1 MIAVIGA
8 GIMGTGI
15 ALDFALNGYNVVLID
30 ISEEVLNTAKSKLR
44 SDLRM
49 VKMVKEQFQQVTLE
63 EVLGRIRFE
72 IGLQSVAE
80 ANFVIENIPEN
91 WQLKEQLYKE
101 LNPLMKK
108 DMTLAINTSC
118 IEIAKV
124 ATCFNHPDRVIGAHF
139 MNPVPLKKMVEVIKS
154 PLTEEDTLA
163 DMKKTLATLGK
174 KAIVVNDKPGFV
186 SNRVSHLYMNE
197 AAMLL
202 EEQVASA
209 ADIDQIFTLGYGHA
223 MGPLATADLI
233 GIDTVVNSLEVLYD
247 SYKDNR
253 FMCCKLLREMVGK
266 GLLGRKSGEG
276 FFKY

>member
-8 GIMGTGI
+8 GIMGTGV

-30 ISEEVLNTAKSKLR
+30 IIEEVLNNAKSKLR

-49 VKMVKEQFQQVTLE
+49 VKMVKEQFQHVTLE
-63 EVLGRIRFE
+63 EVLGRVSFE
-72 IGLQSVAE
+72 IGLQSIAE
-80 ANFVIENIPEN
+80 ATLVIENIPED
-91 WQLKEQLYKE
+91 WQLKAQLYKE

-108 DMTLAINTSC
+108 DTTLAVNTSC
-118 IEIAKV
+118 IEIGKV
-124 ATCFNHPDRVIGAHF
+124 AACFNYPDRVIGTHF

-154 PLTEEDTLA
+154 PLTGEETLA
-163 DMKKTLATLGK
+163 DIKKTLSSLGK

-186 SNRVSHLYMNE
+186 SNRISHLYMNE

-233 GIDTVVNSLEVLYD
+233 GIDTVVNSLDVLYD

-253 FMCCKLLREMVGK
+253 FMCCELLREMVGK